1 MLCLDDTVLCFDD
14 IVLCFDHT
22 VLCFHNIVLCLNDTV
37 LCFHDIV
44 LCFHN
49 IVLCFDN
56 TMLCFDNSLLCSDN
70 TVLCFDNSLLCFD
83 NTVLCLEKCLLCLQI
98 WATVDYPASRVSFD
112 LPKRLCS
119 QGTIR
124 SDMARISL
132 FSFWCAD
139 YDVEFLQGKNIQN
152 KTTQFQCAPMKHH
165 ISRKHFSPLL
175 VQVFHG

>member
-1 MLCLDDTVLCFDD
+1 MADKKGGKLQSMSPVAVADPREGPEEGGGGSGALSAGYLQ
-14 IVLCFDHT
+14 
-22 VLCFHNIVLCLNDTV
+22 
-37 LCFHDIV
+37 
-44 LCFHN
+44 
-49 IVLCFDN
+49 CFDN
-56 TMLCFDNSLLCSDN
+56 TMLCFDNNLLCSDN

-83 NTVLCLEKCLLCLQI
+83 NTVLCLEKCLLCLKI

-139 YDVEFLQGKNIQN
+139 YDVEFLQGKKIQN